1 MIAPPPRGFSAY
13 AAGAFSRTFGGE
25 VVRFHLP
32 YGDGV
37 YLLVGELHMFHA
49 GLLLHQQCEPLA
61 RLVKIVDDGRGTIA
75 NDRLERLA
83 PTAQRA
89 PLDHLAVS
97 RHFECYQ
104 EARCPRP

>member
-1 MIAPPPRGFSAY
+1 MRLGLFAH
-13 AAGAFSRTFGGE
+13 FGGE

-32 YGDGV
+32 YGDGA

-49 GLLLHQQCEPLA
+49 GLLFHQQCEPLA

-83 PTAQRA
+83 PIAQRA
-89 PLDHLAVS
+89 P
-97 RHFECYQ
+97 
-104 EARCPRP
+104 PRPPRSQSPFRTPREAHYSRP

>member
-1 MIAPPPRGFSAY
+1 MIAPPPRGSVHMRLGLFAH
-13 AAGAFSRTFGGE
+13 FGGE

-61 RLVKIVDDGRGTIA
+61 RFVKIVDDGRGTIA
-75 NDRLERLA
+75 NDRPVRLA
-83 PTAQRA
+83 PIAQRA
-89 PLDHLAVS
+89 SPAHLAVL
-97 RHFECYQ
+97 RHFRMLQ